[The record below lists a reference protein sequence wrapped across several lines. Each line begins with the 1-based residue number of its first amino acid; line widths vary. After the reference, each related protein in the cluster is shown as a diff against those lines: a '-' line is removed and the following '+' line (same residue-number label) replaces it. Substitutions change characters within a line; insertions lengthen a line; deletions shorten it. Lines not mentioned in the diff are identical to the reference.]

1 MLSLIGFIT
10 ICYLGIRYFP
20 DIVKFSIKVI
30 IVLIG
35 LYFLIGA
42 VIWLMGTLQ
51 LMGITWAW
59 QINQVLLGLN

>member
-1 MLSLIGFIT
+1 M
-10 ICYLGIRYFP
+10 
-20 DIVKFSIKVI
+20 KFSIKVI

-35 LYFLIGA
+35 LYFFFGA

>member
-35 LYFLIGA
+35 LYFLFGA
-42 VIWLMGTLQ
+42 VIW